1 MEIGELIGDNVRA
14 IRHKKGWSQEDLA
27 FESGLHRTYVSGIE
41 RGVRNPTAEVIQ
53 VLAIA
58 LSVKPAALFAGWKTP
73 EDS

>member
-1 MEIGELIGDNVRA
+1 MEIGALIGENVRA

-41 RGVRNPTAEVIQ
+41 RGARNPTAEVIE

-58 LSVKPAALFAGWKTP
+58 LAVKPAALFAGWRAPKGG
-73 EDS
+73 